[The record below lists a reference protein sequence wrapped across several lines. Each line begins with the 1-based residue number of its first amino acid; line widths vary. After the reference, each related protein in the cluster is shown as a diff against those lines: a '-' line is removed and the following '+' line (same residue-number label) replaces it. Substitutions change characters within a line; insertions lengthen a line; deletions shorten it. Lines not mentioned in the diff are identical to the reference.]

1 MNRKTKPKITILF
14 VKQRKTSSNLSD
26 KTISARVITSGKY
39 QNPNDSERFPNASE
53 DSFKTTFCSFSWI
66 SKHF

>member
-26 KTISARVITSGKY
+26 KTISARVIAGGKY

-53 DSFKTTFCSFSWI
+53 DSF
-66 SKHF
+66 